1 VVNYRSAA
9 LLGPLLGSVPA
20 AAGDLTYRAVVVD
33 NDSGD
38 DVESLEHVMADH
50 PWATLVQADRNL
62 GYAGGIN
69 LGLRSARQARGVCV
83 ANPDVQFGPSS
94 LAHLLVAA
102 ERYGAAA
109 PRLLD
114 REGSTLRSIRREP
127 SVLGAWGEALL
138 GDHLPG
144 RPARFAEMERQ
155 EDAYRRGRSV
165 DWATGAVLMTSR
177 AALDAVGG
185 WDDRFFLYSEET
197 DYCRRLRACGFVV
210 RYQPDAIATHHE
222 GGSGRSAALTALV
235 AVNRVRYFGRVHGPV
250 RQALFAAA
258 VTTQHALRARDA
270 SERAALRALL
280 SSRSRRS
287 LPGELRVA

>member
-1 VVNYRSAA
+1 MGIRPLWEDGGGQDRSTPFRTSTAPAVVPSRTAPSGCDSAPEVDIVVVVVNYRSAA

-38 DVESLEHVMADH
+38 DVESLEPVMAAH

-144 RPARFAEMERQ
+144 RPPGSPRWSAKRTHTGGAARST
-155 EDAYRRGRSV
+155 GRP
-165 DWATGAVLMTSR
+165 A
-177 AALDAVGG
+177 
-185 WDDRFFLYSEET
+185 
-197 DYCRRLRACGFVV
+197 
-210 RYQPDAIATHHE
+210 P
-222 GGSGRSAALTALV
+222 
-235 AVNRVRYFGRVHGPV
+235 
-250 RQALFAAA
+250 
-258 VTTQHALRARDA
+258 
-270 SERAALRALL
+270 
-280 SSRSRRS
+280 SS
-287 LPGELRVA
+287 